1 MKRIGILTSGGDNPG
16 LNPCIRAVVRM
27 GIHLGIEIM
36 GIRRG
41 FAGLID
47 GEIDEMDARS
57 VGGIMAQG
65 GTIQD
70 TARCPEFYDPKGQLA
85 FVHVGP
91 YTNESDLVKD
101 IDRYARRSG
110 S

>member
-65 GTIQD
+65 GRFWAPLAVPSSTSFAD
-70 TARCPEFYDPKGQLA
+70 GRRRCARSIASRLTGW
-85 FVHVGP
+85 
-91 YTNESDLVKD
+91 S
-101 IDRYARRSG
+101 
-110 S
+110 